1 MASVSP
7 LPPRTR
13 DARIRRALDLD
24 EVRCCCCRCRCP
36 CCCCCKL
43 SVDMDMVDAGWVA
56 GAGCRCRGAVCGR
69 RDART
74 CLRTAPA
81 DCGGL
86 CAPSFAESTSTM
98 PPWRTVVPSLPRT
111 APADCG
117 GPCALTS
124 AVVVAP
130 PSWEG
135 RSPAA
140 SGRTVVQCGRARS
153 KARHT
158 GGKSCVLSPFCSAV
172 TNHLPPCSF
181 RSSSV
186 PPPSAL
192 CCCPSA

>member
-1 MASVSP
+1 MSSH
-7 LPPRTR
+7 
-13 DARIRRALDLD
+13 
-24 EVRCCCCRCRCP
+24 C
-36 CCCCCKL
+36 
-43 SVDMDMVDAGWVA
+43 
-56 GAGCRCRGAVCGR
+56 
-69 RDART
+69 
-74 CLRTAPA
+74 PA

-86 CAPSFAESTSTM
+86 CAPSFAGRTSTM
-98 PPWRTVVPSLPRT
+98 PPWRTVVLSLPRT

-172 TNHLPPCSF
+172 TNHLPPCSV
-181 RSSSV
+181 RVSSV
-186 PPPSAL
+186 PAPSAS
-192 CCCPSA
+192 CCCPAACLCVPSSRLLLLSLSSALLPAVVQLPPSFAPSFALLLGSLVLLTTHCD